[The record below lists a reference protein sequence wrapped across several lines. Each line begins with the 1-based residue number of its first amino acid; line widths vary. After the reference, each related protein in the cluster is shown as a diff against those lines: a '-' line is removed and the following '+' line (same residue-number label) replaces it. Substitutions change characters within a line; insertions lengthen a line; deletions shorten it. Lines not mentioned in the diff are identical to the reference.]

1 VPPRTK
7 VPTRREIEAWRGACM
22 VAVTMPT
29 VTEELAALEAEW
41 QDLADGTSG
50 SGTSSSGPPSS
61 GAFGHE
67 NERRLGLR
75 VPAACWALLRDGE
88 RSVYAQTVELSP
100 TGVVL
105 KLLDGNTAHFDGEVA
120 VSLDVFVPGADRP
133 IHSAARRVRAI
144 GQLDAFEFLSMNAA
158 DRLTLAE
165 HLDRLVAER
174 PPSPA
179 SHARKPDSRS
189 VIPPEHW
196 KSFVLSLR
204 PRAKPVPIHRL

>member
-1 VPPRTK
+1 ML
-7 VPTRREIEAWRGACM
+7 AG
-22 VAVTMPT
+22 TMQT
-29 VTEELAALEAEW
+29 DTEELAALEAEW
-41 QDLADGTSG
+41 QDLADGTSS
-50 SGTSSSGPPSS
+50 SGTSSSGPSNSGTSS
-61 GAFGHE
+61 GTFGHE

-100 TGVVL
+100 TGAVL
-105 KLLDGNTAHFDGEVA
+105 KLLDGTTAHFDGAVA
-120 VSLDVFVPGADRP
+120 FSLDVFVPGADRP
-133 IHSAARRVRAI
+133 VHSAARRVRAI
-144 GQLDAFEFLSMNAA
+144 GQLEAFEFLSMNAA

-179 SHARKPDSRS
+179 SHARKPESRS

-204 PRAKPVPIHRL
+204 PRSKPVPIHGL

>member
-1 VPPRTK
+1 MNARTM
-7 VPTRREIEAWRGACM
+7 TFA
-22 VAVTMPT
+22 
-29 VTEELAALEAEW
+29 EELETLDNNWDDPAENPVN
-41 QDLADGTSG
+41 SG
-50 SGTSSSGPPSS
+50 

-67 NERRLGLR
+67 SERRLGLR

-105 KLLDGNTAHFDGEVA
+105 KLLDGSQTRFDPERA
-120 VSLDVFVPGADRP
+120 YSLDVFVPGADRP
-133 IHSAARRVRAI
+133 LHSAARSVRAI
-144 GQLDAFEFLSMNAA
+144 GQLEAFEFLAMNEA

-174 PPSPA
+174 PPPLSSSTP
-179 SHARKPDSRS
+179 HRESRS
-189 VIPPEHW
+189 VIPPAHW

-204 PRAKPVPIHRL
+204 PRAQSFFRDGGSAPQAR